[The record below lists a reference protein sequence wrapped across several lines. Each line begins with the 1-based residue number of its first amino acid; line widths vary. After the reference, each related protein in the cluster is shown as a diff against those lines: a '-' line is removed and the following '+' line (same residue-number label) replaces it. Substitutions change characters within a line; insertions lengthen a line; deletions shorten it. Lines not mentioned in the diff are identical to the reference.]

1 MWPKQFKIFGNF
13 FRELS
18 TLLIFNTIKE
28 HPNGLTYY
36 DLTQFGEIPHSKIY
50 RLMKSLEDNGDLIKK
65 NDISTET
72 GRPKHL
78 YFLSKQGESKLNGLI
93 ENLGKYFDF
102 MKERFPVENK
112 DFDHLTF
119 LREATF
125 KVWSSPVE
133 HIIQSDI
140 PNKEKIESLE
150 RMESDLDKMLEK
162 IRKEKKKLLT
172 IQNDKE

>member
-1 MWPKQFKIFGNF
+1 MTKFQPGQSGNPAGRPKGTLDRRKI
-13 FRELS
+13 FRELV
-18 TLLIFNTIKE
+18 E
-28 HPNGLTYY
+28 
-36 DLTQFGEIPHSKIY
+36 PHK
-50 RLMKSLEDNGDLIKK
+50 NDLIKK